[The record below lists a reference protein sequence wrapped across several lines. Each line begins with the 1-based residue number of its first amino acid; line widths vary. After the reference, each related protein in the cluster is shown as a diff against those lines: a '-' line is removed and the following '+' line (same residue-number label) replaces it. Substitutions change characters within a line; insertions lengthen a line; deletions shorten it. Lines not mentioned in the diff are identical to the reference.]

1 MKKIWEAGLRQASG
15 DFLSTCVDGNNRK
28 SRLRGPAGGVG
39 ADRDGRGPLGWPSP
53 LSPFSGADGHSPPRL
68 GQQGSIC

>member
-15 DFLSTCVDGNNRK
+15 DFLSTCEDGNNRK
-28 SRLRGPAGGVG
+28 SWPRGPVG
-39 ADRDGRGPLGWPSP
+39 ANRDGRGPPGLAFP
-53 LSPFSGADGHSPPRL
+53 LSPFSGTDGHCPQRL